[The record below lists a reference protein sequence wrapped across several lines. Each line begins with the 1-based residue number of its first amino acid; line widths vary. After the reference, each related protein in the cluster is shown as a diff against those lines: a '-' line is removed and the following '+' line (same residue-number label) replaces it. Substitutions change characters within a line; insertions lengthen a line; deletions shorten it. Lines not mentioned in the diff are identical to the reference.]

1 MIRPAKVLVLA
12 GWIVGA
18 VLGGL
23 TVQPSP
29 NPSAHES
36 WTLLIDTDYV
46 DLGVTRTQAVL
57 VVTTP
62 WQSEWRAAAPLPSS
76 RDRAR
81 SEEASA
87 APQSEALAPHPV
99 VAFLIRSLVPLP

>member
-1 MIRPAKVLVLA
+1 MIRPVKVLVLA
-12 GWIVGA
+12 AWIVGA

-29 NPSAHES
+29 IPSADES
-36 WTLLIDTDYV
+36 WTLLVDTDYM
-46 DLGVTRTQAVL
+46 DLGVTRTQAIL

-62 WQSEWRAAAPLPSS
+62 WQSEWRAAAPLPST
-76 RDRAR
+76 RDQSR
-81 SEEASA
+81 SENAA

-99 VAFLIRSLVPLP
+99 VAFLIRSLVSLP

>member
-1 MIRPAKVLVLA
+1 MIRPAKVLVLVV
-12 GWIVGA
+12 WVVGA

-29 NPSAHES
+29 TPSADES
-36 WTLLIDTDYV
+36 WTLLIDTDYM

-62 WQSEWRAAAPLPSS
+62 WQSEWRAATPLPNQG
-76 RDRAR
+76 DRSR
-81 SEEASA
+81 SEKA
-87 APQSEALAPHPV
+87 AAQSEAPTAHPV
-99 VAFLIRSLVPLP
+99 VAFLIRALVPLS

>member
-1 MIRPAKVLVLA
+1 MIRPAKVLVLVV
-12 GWIVGA
+12 WVVGA

-29 NPSAHES
+29 PPSADES
-36 WTLLIDTDYV
+36 WTLLIDTDYM

-62 WQSEWRAAAPLPSS
+62 WQSEWRAAAPLPNQGDQS
-76 RDRAR
+76 R
-81 SEEASA
+81 SEHAA
-87 APQSEALAPHPV
+87 APQSEAPTAHPV
-99 VAFLIRSLVPLP
+99 VAFLIRALVPLS

>member
-1 MIRPAKVLVLA
+1 MIRPAKVLVLVV
-12 GWIVGA
+12 WVVGA

-29 NPSAHES
+29 PPSADES
-36 WTLLIDTDYV
+36 WTLLVDTDYM

-62 WQSEWRAAAPLPSS
+62 WQSEWRAAAPLPDR
-76 RDRAR
+76 RDRSR
-81 SEEASA
+81 SEKA
-87 APQSEALAPHPV
+87 APQSEVPTAHPV
-99 VAFLIRSLVPLP
+99 VAFLIRALVPLS

>member
-1 MIRPAKVLVLA
+1 MVHLTKVLVLA
-12 GWIVGA
+12 VWIVGA

-23 TVQPSP
+23 TVQTALP
-29 NPSAHES
+29 PSADES
-36 WTLLIDTDYV
+36 LTLLVNTDYM

-62 WQSEWRAAAPLPSS
+62 WQSEWRAAAPLPDR
-76 RDRAR
+76 RDRSR
-81 SEEASA
+81 SEKDAVL
-87 APQSEALAPHPV
+87 SEAPAAHPV